1 MKYARY
7 PLFVLALCIGLWF
20 LPSGATGAANAVT
33 WGEVQAGTYDSPS
46 IYTLNWSGNVLDKGG
61 YSLEQRKLTSSAA
74 EADFVID
81 GKGSIGAASIAVLE
95 GEELGAPSAPAGKAF
110 SNTQKLVSGG
120 IYWIERSDGSYA
132 KLRVDRYNADRGGAI
147 TKVFFSYVLEQKKED
162 IAQPAPVP
170 EPARPLPQPEPS
182 PTSPVTDGRDYAG
195 LQNPGSDAARTEYSY
210 QVEEGPVT
218 VPWKA
223 VTSGSRYDVY
233 RSDNGGAYV
242 KMNDFSLEKP
252 EYTDHYAF
260 AEHTYVYRL
269 ASHGPNG
276 KLTYS
281 APIKVTVTKK
291 SMEKPKQVIE
301 LKLDSLSAKVN
312 GKEHTLDAAPTLING
327 RTMVPLRFIGEA
339 LGAKVEWNGED
350 KSISMRFGDQTV
362 GLKIDQSEATLNG
375 QKVMMDVPAM
385 IIGETTMVPVRFVSE
400 SLKQEVRFDNDT
412 RSIIIAGG
420 AGKNEPEKE
429 EPLPQDPPK
438 VDPPKEN
445 TPPETTPPAVPE
457 QPDPYFLGTW
467 ELWVPGVPSDTPGGG
482 GQYTTGKQGGILV
495 IKADNTWQYTLGTKQ
510 YNGKWS
516 QVKNSNEILLSNFQY
531 GSDWQ
536 GRLKNGVFQIYTFG
550 MYFVAAPK

>member
-1 MKYARY
+1 
-7 PLFVLALCIGLWF
+7 
-20 LPSGATGAANAVT
+20 
-33 WGEVQAGTYDSPS
+33 
-46 IYTLNWSGNVLDKGG
+46 
-61 YSLEQRKLTSSAA
+61 
-74 EADFVID
+74 
-81 GKGSIGAASIAVLE
+81 
-95 GEELGAPSAPAGKAF
+95 
-110 SNTQKLVSGG
+110 
-120 IYWIERSDGSYA
+120 
-132 KLRVDRYNADRGGAI
+132 
-147 TKVFFSYVLEQKKED
+147 
-162 IAQPAPVP
+162 
-170 EPARPLPQPEPS
+170 
-182 PTSPVTDGRDYAG
+182 
-195 LQNPGSDAARTEYSY
+195 
-210 QVEEGPVT
+210 
-218 VPWKA
+218 
-223 VTSGSRYDVY
+223 
-233 RSDNGGAYV
+233 
-242 KMNDFSLEKP
+242 MNDFSLEKP

-350 KSISMRFGDQTV
+350 KSISMRLGDQTV

-445 TPPETTPPAVPE
+445 TPPETTPPPFRNSRILTSWEHGNYGYRVSHRILREAAGSTP
-457 QPDPYFLGTW
+457 QGSRAAFLSLRRIIHGSIRW
-467 ELWVPGVPSDTPGGG
+467 ERSS
-482 GQYTTGKQGGILV
+482 TTGSG
-495 IKADNTWQYTLGTKQ
+495 A
-510 YNGKWS
+510 
-516 QVKNSNEILLSNFQY
+516 
-531 GSDWQ
+531 
-536 GRLKNGVFQIYTFG
+536 R
-550 MYFVAAPK
+550 